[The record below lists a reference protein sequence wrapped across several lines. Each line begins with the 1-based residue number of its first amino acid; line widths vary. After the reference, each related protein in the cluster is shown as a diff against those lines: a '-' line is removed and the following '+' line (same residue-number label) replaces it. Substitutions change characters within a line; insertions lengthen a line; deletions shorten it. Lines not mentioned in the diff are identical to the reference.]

1 MTREFF
7 TLSKII
13 KRIFYVEFQLIF
25 VKYLEQKKT
34 SLEIEKLQVKM
45 ILVVI
50 SRFTNVLLMLMLRH
64 SFNVL
69 KKI

>member
-34 SLEIEKLQVKM
+34 SLEIEKLQVKI

-50 SRFTNVLLMLMLRH
+50 FRFTNVLLMLMLKH

>member
-25 VKYLEQKKT
+25 VKYLKQKKT